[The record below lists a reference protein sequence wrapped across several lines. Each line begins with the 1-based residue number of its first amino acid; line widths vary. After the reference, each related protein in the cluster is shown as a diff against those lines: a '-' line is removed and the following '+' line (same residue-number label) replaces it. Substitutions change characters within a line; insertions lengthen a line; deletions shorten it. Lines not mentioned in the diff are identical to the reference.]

1 MKIVLEPGTSV
12 ENKTGGWRNFKPVI
26 EMKKCIDC
34 GNCWIFC
41 PDSCIR
47 KTGDKYEVDLDYC
60 KGCGICTNECPTK
73 AIEMVMEEK

>member
-1 MKIVLEPGTSV
+1 ME
-12 ENKTGGWRNFKPVI
+12 
-26 EMKKCIDC
+26 KCIDC

-73 AIEMVMEEK
+73 AIEMVLEEK